1 MKAEHNIQKFSFIN
15 EPKDSVTS
23 KLSCFSKEKKIY
35 EDSML
40 VSDAETIHVLQKI
53 DVAAVY
59 WITLDFSHYHNMPIK
74 RSPKFLIQR
83 LINVHLCD

>member
-1 MKAEHNIQKFSFIN
+1 MKVEHKIQKFSFIN

-40 VSDAETIHVLQKI
+40 VSDAETILQKI

-59 WITLDFSHYHNMPIK
+59 WITLDFSHHNMPIK